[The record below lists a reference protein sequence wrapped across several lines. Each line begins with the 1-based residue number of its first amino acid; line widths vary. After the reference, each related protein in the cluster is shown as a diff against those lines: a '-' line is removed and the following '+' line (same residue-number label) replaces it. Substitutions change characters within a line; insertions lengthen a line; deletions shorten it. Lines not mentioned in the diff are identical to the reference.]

1 MAERQDRSPGW
12 AIARPRSLSLG
23 KVARPGLVL
32 ATAVAAISL
41 GAAGCGGG
49 NGGGGEPEASPAPAA
64 SDFPPSNGRTLPQ
77 ILQASGAEQSDLVV
91 SPTAAVYERGE
102 NRFGFGVFTVARE
115 QVGDAQV
122 AIYAAPSGGGK
133 AIGPFPAQ
141 IESLAVE
148 PQFESQTTD
157 LDPDSAKIVYTTSM
171 EFDRGGNWDLAAMF
185 REGSGYTATFSPTI
199 KVGGSEE
206 IPTVGERPPP
216 IHTPT
221 VSDVGGD
228 LGEIDTRTPHDD
240 MHKVDFADVLGKEPV
255 VLLFATPALCESRVC
270 GPVVDVADEVQH
282 EAGEGVNFI
291 HMEVFNNNNA
301 SDGYRQQMLEF
312 GLRTEPWLFVI
323 DRQGVVRSRLQ
334 GAFSASELES
344 AVRQVAG

>member
-1 MAERQDRSPGW
+1 L
-12 AIARPRSLSLG
+12 I
-23 KVARPGLVL
+23 L
-32 ATAVAAISL
+32 ATAVAALSL
-41 GAAGCGGG
+41 GAAGCGDGDEDSS
-49 NGGGGEPEASPAPAA
+49 EPGASPAPAA
-64 SDFPPSNGRTLPQ
+64 SDFPPSNGKTLTQ
-77 ILQASGAEQSDLVV
+77 VLQGSGAQQSDLVV

-102 NRFGFGVFTVARE
+102 NRFGFGVFTVSRE
-115 QVGDAQV
+115 QVGDAEV

-133 AIGPFPAQ
+133 AIGPFPAR

-157 LDPDSAKIVYTTSM
+157 LDPDSAKVVYVATIDF
-171 EFDRGGNWDLAAMF
+171 EREGNWDLAAMF

-199 KVGGSEE
+199 KVGGAED
-206 IPTVGERPPP
+206 IPTVGERAPR

-228 LGEIDTRTPHDD
+228 VAQIDTRSPHDD
-240 MHKVDFADVLGKEPV
+240 MHKVDFADVVGKEPV
-255 VLLFATPALCESRVC
+255 VILFATPALCESRVC
-270 GPVVDVADEVQH
+270 GPVVDVTEQVEH

-301 SDGYRQQMLEF
+301 SDGYRPQLLEF
-312 GLRTEPWLFVI
+312 GLQTEPWLFAI
-323 DRQGVVRSRLQ
+323 DREGIVRDRLQ

-344 AVRQVAG
+344 AVRQVGG